1 MPENNAAPAMD
12 EIDLREYV
20 RILWKWRWI
29 IALVTAV
36 AVATSG
42 VLSFLVLPPVYEAK
56 STILVAN
63 ALSPQQRV
71 NPSDT
76 TGLEGVVN
84 YMSRLPQLTINTY
97 VSQLTSQNL
106 LKRTAEAMELD
117 ATLYPPQRLAGMI
130 KAKAIRDTN
139 LIEITV
145 TDTDVALATD
155 LANALTREFLKYV
168 SESNQGQLGRSVEFL
183 EQQLQG
189 VDRDLGVAR
198 KKLADFESQPRGVD
212 FLAQQLKTRGD
223 DLNRYETQARQVQ
236 VDIRLLTAGV
246 AGAEEALARTPREIP
261 IRAQQGTTQQGTA
274 EEWAIQEA
282 AIQEP
287 RLELNPAWTVLTQL
301 AESKR
306 VELAQKKAEAA
317 ALDQAIAALEGD
329 LKGLQAEVT
338 ARRAERDRFQAE
350 VDRLNRTS
358 DLLAGKIS
366 ETRITRSVDLGQMN
380 IEVVSSALA
389 PTMPVKPKKALNL
402 AVAAALG
409 LMAGVFLTFLLER
422 LDNTIKTA
430 EDVERDLGL
439 PVLGSIPAMS
449 ASDLRG

>member
-1 MPENNAAPAMD
+1 MPENNAVVDMD
-12 EIDLREYV
+12 EIDLREYL
-20 RILWKWRWI
+20 RILWKWRWV

-42 VLSFLVLPPVYEAK
+42 VLSFLVLPPVYEART
-56 STILVAN
+56 TILVAN

-76 TGLEGVVN
+76 AGLEGVVD
-84 YMSRLPQLTINTY
+84 YLSRLPQLTINTY

-117 ATLYPPQRLAGMI
+117 ANLYPPQRLAGMI

-145 TDTDVALATD
+145 TDTDVTLATD

-198 KKLADFESQPRGVD
+198 KKLTDFESQPRGVD

-223 DLNRYETQARQVQ
+223 DLNRYETQARQAQ

-246 AGAEEALARTPREIP
+246 AGAEEALARTSREIP
-261 IRAQQGTTQQGTA
+261 VRAQQGTT
-274 EEWAIQEA
+274 EEWVIQEA
-282 AIQEP
+282 AIQET
-287 RLELNPAWTVLTQL
+287 RLELNPAWTALTQL

-306 VELAQKKAEAA
+306 VELAQKQAEAA

-338 ARRAERDRFQAE
+338 VRRAERDRFQVEA
-350 VDRLNRTS
+350 DHLARTR
-358 DLLAGKIS
+358 DLLAGKIT

-380 IEVVSSALA
+380 IEVVSPALS
-389 PTMPVKPKKALNL
+389 PTRPVKPKKALNL
-402 AVAAALG
+402 AVAVVLG